1 MAHGSTSTAR
11 RPSRARTHVR
21 RTPALRAGLH
31 TAAILIPAFA
41 AGACASSA
49 TPAAV
54 GQTPAPAAVLPAAT
68 TGAPAPMLAGAPTRA
83 AIGAPL
89 TAADTRWIDSTIAT
103 LPLRDRVAQLVTVWV
118 LGDYVNR
125 DDPSFVQ
132 IRRWI
137 GVEHVG
143 GVIMSLGSPL
153 EVAAKVNAMQRLAL
167 ATPSRL
173 PLLVSSD
180 LEPGLGR
187 FEGGVFPPQLWSA
200 GSATVLPT
208 NMAIGAT
215 GRAEDAE
222 SIGRVVGREA
232 RAAGV
237 QVVFA
242 PDADVNNN
250 PANPVINVRSFG
262 EDPQAVARLTAAFV
276 RGVQGEGVVAVA
288 KHFPGHGDTDAD
300 SHVALPVVR
309 SDRARLD
316 SVELVPFRAAV
327 AAGVAGVMTAHIALP
342 AVQGDTGRLN
352 YVPATLSRRVMTGLL
367 RDTLHF
373 AGLTF
378 TDALTMEGVGQG
390 YSVERA
396 CPLAVAAGDDILLM
410 PTDVARCV
418 DGVVAA
424 VGSGAIP
431 ASRIDAALR
440 RLLTLKAQTGALARP
455 IVDLE
460 ALRDVVGAPAH
471 WAVARDVA
479 ARAITLV
486 RDSATLVP
494 APSTRPIT
502 AVVYAPDNELV
513 AGQSFAAELSAL
525 DHGVRTYRVSPRSSP
540 AALDSIAA
548 AARASDRLVI
558 MTYTR
563 TFEGNGRLAIPA
575 HVAAWIDAQ
584 AAATG
589 KVIVVAA
596 GNPYVIRQFPRVG
609 TYLVIYGRGDALER
623 AAARA
628 VLGAAPITA
637 RVPVSLPGYFA
648 RGDGVTRAATTAT
661 AATPGARE

>member
-1 MAHGSTSTAR
+1 MAAPAAPIRGVATGASVTAR
-11 RPSRARTHVR
+11 
-21 RTPALRAGLH
+21 
-31 TAAILIPAFA
+31 
-41 AGACASSA
+41 SA
-49 TPAAV
+49 TPAA
-54 GQTPAPAAVLPAAT
+54 
-68 TGAPAPMLAGAPTRA
+68 R
-83 AIGAPL
+83 AIG
-89 TAADTRWIDSTIAT
+89 TALPPADARWIDSTIAA

-137 GVEHVG
+137 GTDHVG

-167 ATPSRL
+167 ATPSRI

-187 FEGGVFPPQLWSA
+187 FEGGTFAPQLWSA

-215 GRAEDAE
+215 GRPEDAE
-222 SIGRVVGREA
+222 SIGQIVGREA

-262 EDPQAVARLTAAFV
+262 EEPGAVARMTAAFV
-276 RGVQGEGVVAVA
+276 RGAQTEGVAAVA

-300 SHVALPVVR
+300 SHIALPVVR

-316 SVELVPFRAAV
+316 TVEFVPFRAAI

-342 AVQGDTGRLN
+342 AVQGDAT
-352 YVPATLSRRVMTGLL
+352 PATLSPRVMTGLL

-373 AGLTF
+373 IGLTF

-390 YSVERA
+390 YPVERA

-410 PTDVARCV
+410 PTDVTRCV

-424 VGSGAIP
+424 VANGAIAP
-431 ASRIDAALR
+431 ARIDAALR
-440 RLLTLKAQTGALARP
+440 RLLTLKAQTGALAHP
-455 IVDLE
+455 IADLE

-471 WAVARDVA
+471 WAVSRAVA
-479 ARAITLV
+479 ARAITLL
-486 RDSATLVP
+486 RDSAQLVP
-494 APSTRPIT
+494 ARSARSLT
-502 AVVYAPDNELV
+502 AVVYAPDNEITT
-513 AGQSFAAELSAL
+513 GQGFLAELAAGMR
-525 DHGVRTYRVSPRSSP
+525 GVRTFRISPRSSR
-540 AALDSIAA
+540 AALDSIGAV
-548 AARASDRLVI
+548 ARGSDRLVV

-563 TFEGNGRLAIPA
+563 TFEGSGRIAIPA

-584 AAATG
+584 AAATPN
-589 KVIVVAA
+589 VIVVAA
-596 GNPYVIRQFPRVG
+596 GNPYVIRQFPHVG
-609 TYLVIYGRGDALER
+609 SYLVTYGRGDALER
-623 AAARA
+623 ASARA
-628 VLGAAPITA
+628 VLGLAPITG
-637 RVPVSLPGYFA
+637 RTPVSLPGYFA
-648 RGDGVTRAATTAT
+648 RGDGLTRDATTA
-661 AATPGARE
+661 AATAGGQP